1 MTARRT
7 AGFDRLPRRDGT
19 PASGGAA
26 AAAGA
31 GTAGVPTAGPPDA
44 DGRRALFSTAEQPP
58 TIGTVTVACSSC
70 NERTVVSLLRAARL
84 SLPSL
89 HLPGLRPAPWS
100 FMRCPACGHM
110 SWVSLS
116 VRL

>member
-1 MTARRT
+1 M
-7 AGFDRLPRRDGT
+7 AGFDRLPHRDS
-19 PASGGAA
+19 PSVGAD
-26 AAAGA
+26 AAGLGGGIA
-31 GTAGVPTAGPPDA
+31 ALPSTGPPDA

-84 SLPSL
+84 SVPSL

-110 SWVSLS
+110 TWVSLS